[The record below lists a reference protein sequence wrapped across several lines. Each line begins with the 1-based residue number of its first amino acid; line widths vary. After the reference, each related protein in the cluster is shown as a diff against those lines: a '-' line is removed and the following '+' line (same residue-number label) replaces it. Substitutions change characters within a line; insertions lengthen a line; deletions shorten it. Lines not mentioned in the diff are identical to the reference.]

1 MKTVIR
7 KNISDRM
14 LKTMKNQMLP
24 ERGEG
29 CRCKGKTPKTF
40 MYVYVGRE
48 ACSLLFSL
56 SCCLFLSLLLLLL
69 VPSPLELSGFFSLLC
84 SLLSVIYLFL
94 LLSCLLLLL
103 HIAPLVVPLL
113 SNMFS
118 PSLLDGN
125 FFR

>member
-40 MYVYVGRE
+40 MYVCMWQLCAESDVSGVLSMSSDNDLPISGNSGE
-48 ACSLLFSL
+48 A
-56 SCCLFLSLLLLLL
+56 
-69 VPSPLELSGFFSLLC
+69 
-84 SLLSVIYLFL
+84 
-94 LLSCLLLLL
+94 L
-103 HIAPLVVPLL
+103 HL
-113 SNMFS
+113 
-118 PSLLDGN
+118 
-125 FFR
+125 